1 MKRHVST
8 NSKTPLLATIIYHV
22 HVSILLFCPN
32 LHVSTEVQELASLF
46 AGRFNAVVVCLG
58 ESHFLFLF
66 VR

>member
-8 NSKTPLLATIIYHV
+8 NSKTPLLATIIYNV
-22 HVSILLFCPN
+22 HASILLFCPN
-32 LHVSTEVQELASLF
+32 LQSTEVQELASLF